1 MICMLALWFSCTL
14 YDMTGVSLSATDD
27 LLKAH
32 IQPKLSKHSYA
43 VSKTRFGGFIQ
54 CSDALTDM

>member
-1 MICMLALWFSCTL
+1 MLASWFSCTL
-14 YDMTGVSLSATDD
+14 YDITGVSLSATDD
-27 LLKAH
+27 LLKAQ

-54 CSDALTDM
+54 CSDTPIDM